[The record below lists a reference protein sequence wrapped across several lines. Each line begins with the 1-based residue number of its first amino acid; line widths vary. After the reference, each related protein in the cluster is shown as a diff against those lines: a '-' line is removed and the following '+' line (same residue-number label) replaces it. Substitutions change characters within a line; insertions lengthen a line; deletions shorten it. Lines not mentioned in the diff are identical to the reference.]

1 MKAVCLECKQETVLR
16 RVAPLRYQCTSCG
29 TRYRV
34 ACGDPDMKLKK
45 ENDEKSAHNMGHT
58 AQ

>member
-45 ENDEKSAHNMGHT
+45 ENDEK
-58 AQ
+58 